1 MGHHSRSQ
9 RSGGVGYGG
18 GDGNSRVEQFP
29 NAHHAASWTAMC
41 PGNNESGGKRRSGK
55 TRKGDSWLRA
65 ALCEAAWAASR
76 TKGTYLSALF
86 RRIAARRGKKRAIVA
101 VGHAILIIAY
111 QLLKKQEPYREL
123 GENYFDNI
131 NPEKT
136 ASRLIRRLQRM
147 GYQVLITKEAPE
159 TT

>member
-1 MGHHSRSQ
+1 M
-9 RSGGVGYGG
+9 
-18 GDGNSRVEQFP
+18 
-29 NAHHAASWTAMC
+29 
-41 PGNNESGGKRRSGK
+41 
-55 TRKGDSWLRA
+55 RA

-86 RRIAARRGKKRAIVA
+86 RRIAARKGRKRAIVA

-111 QLLKKQEPYREL
+111 EMLKKHEPYREL

-136 ASRLIRRLQRM
+136 AGRLLRRLQNM
-147 GYQVLITKEAPE
+147 GYQVLIIKEVAEPAGAPN
-159 TT
+159 

>member
-1 MGHHSRSQ
+1 
-9 RSGGVGYGG
+9 
-18 GDGNSRVEQFP
+18 
-29 NAHHAASWTAMC
+29 
-41 PGNNESGGKRRSGK
+41 
-55 TRKGDSWLRA
+55 
-65 ALCEAAWAASR
+65 
-76 TKGTYLSALF
+76 LF

>member
-1 MGHHSRSQ
+1 
-9 RSGGVGYGG
+9 
-18 GDGNSRVEQFP
+18 
-29 NAHHAASWTAMC
+29 MC